1 MIPTFPQPNS
11 NYFMKREDTRS
22 LGFHKIKEAFLKHTS
37 NLIPI
42 SWDDSLIKMQIENI
56 NNVKIFEL
64 DL

>member
-22 LGFHKIKEAFLKHTS
+22 LGFYEIKEAFLKHKP

-42 SWDDSLIKMQIENI
+42 LWDDFFVILNRK
-56 NNVKIFEL
+56 KR
-64 DL
+64 